1 MNIFDFILLVP
12 PTYFCYLGIRKGFV
26 KRILAILGL
35 IFGVVVSYAY
45 HNQFADFI
53 SDYWASSSVKY
64 LAYVVPFVIVI
75 VLIKVIAAAITRGLK
90 IMALSPINIFLGAIF
105 GIAQGALFSILIA
118 LFGLVTNNTV
128 NTPLQGL
135 YKESYL
141 IALSEEYLNALFS
154 FLIISV

>member
-53 SDYWASSSVKY
+53 SDYWERSSVKY
-64 LAYVVPFVIVI
+64 LAYVVSFVIVI
-75 VLIKVIAAAITRGLK
+75 ILIKIIAAA
-90 IMALSPINIFLGAIF
+90 NIKKVIYQTKYRDFDLVQNLANTFNIEL
-105 GIAQGALFSILIA
+105 ILFHENL
-118 LFGLVTNNTV
+118 
-128 NTPLQGL
+128 
-135 YKESYL
+135 
-141 IALSEEYLNALFS
+141 
-154 FLIISV
+154 